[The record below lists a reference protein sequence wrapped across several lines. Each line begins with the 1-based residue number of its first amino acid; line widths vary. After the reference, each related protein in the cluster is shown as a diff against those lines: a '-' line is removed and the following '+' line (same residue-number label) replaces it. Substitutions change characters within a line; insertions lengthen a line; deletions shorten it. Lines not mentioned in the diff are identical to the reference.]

1 MSLRTITRP
10 LPQGKTD
17 TILNVTEN
25 AAGTSSNI
33 FTLDADS
40 VLVSLWV
47 ASVDGD
53 LDLDV
58 AGPRAI
64 YEYLNKEYR

>member
-53 LDLDV
+53 LDV